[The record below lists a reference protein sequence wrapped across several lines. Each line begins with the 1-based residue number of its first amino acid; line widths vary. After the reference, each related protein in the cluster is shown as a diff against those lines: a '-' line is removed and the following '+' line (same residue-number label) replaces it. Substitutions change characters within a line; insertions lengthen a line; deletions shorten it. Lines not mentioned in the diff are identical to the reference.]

1 LSEQENIGNGL
12 VEKVFTQCF
21 EFSRQIVGEKKTAE
35 LFSESYRKILPYF
48 HVLTKFQIGTDHQ
61 LMVKGDSI
69 NENEMLSF
77 AVWIQQFLR
86 DLKQFM
92 VGLGHVEIEQ
102 ITAALESQLNDAG
115 FYRFYHQAQE
125 FDY

>member
-1 LSEQENIGNGL
+1 MSDQESTGNAL
-12 VEKVFTQCF
+12 VEKVFERCF
-21 EFSRQIVGEKKTAE
+21 EFSRNIVGEKKTSE
-35 LFSESYRKILPYF
+35 LFGESYRKILPYF
-48 HVLTKFQIGTDHQ
+48 HVLTKFQIGADHR
-61 LMVKGDSI
+61 LMVKGNSI

-102 ITAALESQLNDAG
+102 ITAALEKQLQASD
-115 FYRFYHQAQE
+115 FYKFYHQAQE
-125 FDY
+125 LDY